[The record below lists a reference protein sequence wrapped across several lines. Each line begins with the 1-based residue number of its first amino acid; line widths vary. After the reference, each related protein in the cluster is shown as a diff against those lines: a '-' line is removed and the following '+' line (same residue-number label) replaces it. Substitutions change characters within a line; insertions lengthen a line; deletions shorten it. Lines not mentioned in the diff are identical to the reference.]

1 MMKKNTL
8 LKLGSLLYGT
18 ALLSVSVI
26 SNAAEANTFSDYQ
39 LRRLLDPNE
48 SEMRAETKGRIYI
61 YDGMTA
67 AQVDEALDNNFDR
80 MGAMMFTRIVQVD
93 ENGEQY
99 VEEDGCD

>member
-1 MMKKNTL
+1 MKKNTL
-8 LKLGSLLYGT
+8 TKLGTLIYGT
-18 ALLSVSVI
+18 VLLSVSFM

-39 LRRLLDPNE
+39 LRRLLDPTE

-80 MGAMMFTRIVQVD
+80 MDAMMFTGIVQVD